1 MKKITWTLLGLISFS
16 SFGFGIGTYK
26 PTLLDQLILNQQI
39 KNKLQNKNSKQ
50 EKNDPTTTCS
60 EYFKKG
66 KKTWQ
71 RNLEKEG
78 DSLQVQGFMD
88 KKFSSEELLSMKPK
102 HRFITSA
109 VRGQDKL
116 VSKSSYASAPIFTH
130 SYPICEKFFQEEV
143 SVIKIDEHTC
153 RQVKFTTEHDTQIE
167 YYQVFCESDANIYI
181 SYAPINNAEF
191 IKDVQL
197 EEDCVSC
204 R

>member
-26 PTLLDQLILNQQI
+26 PTLLDQLIMNQQI

-50 EKNDPTTTCS
+50 EKNDPTVTCS

-66 KKTWQ
+66 KETWQ
-71 RNLEKEG
+71 RNLEKDGE
-78 DSLQVQGFMD
+78 SLQVQGFMD
-88 KKFSSEELLSMKPK
+88 KKFSSEELLSMKPR
-102 HRFITSA
+102 HRFITSN

-116 VSKSSYASAPIFTH
+116 VSKSSYASAPIFAH
-130 SYPICEKFFQEEV
+130 SYPICEKYFQEEV
-143 SVIKIDEHTC
+143 SVVKIDEQTC

-167 YYQVFCESDANIYI
+167 YYQVFCESDANIYV
-181 SYAPINNAEF
+181 SYAPISNAEF
-191 IKDVQL
+191 IKEVEL